1 MGLPPKPKAI
11 EPTPEPKEYAVRAWL
26 VPADESQEMRLVEG
40 DNYRDIIKEHTDIQ
54 WPSRVNTIKTSLNNF
69 VAVCCD
75 DGRARLRP
83 TNLRAM
89 FLTEYPDI
97 LVGDYIMF
105 SEAFDNESMGVDFT
119 TLSDMGYEYLRGMD
133 KTEYSY
139 WRQMAIG

>member
-1 MGLPPKPKAI
+1 M
-11 EPTPEPKEYAVRAWL
+11 RAWL
-26 VPADESQEMRLVEG
+26 VPADESKEMRLVEG
-40 DNYRDIIKEHTDIQ
+40 DTYRAIIKEHTDIN
-54 WPSRVNTIKTSLNNF
+54 WPSRVNTVKTNLNNF

-75 DGRARLRP
+75 DGRARLLP
-83 TNLRAM
+83 INPRAM

-119 TLSDMGYEYLRGMD
+119 TLSDMGYEYLKGMD
-133 KTEYSY
+133 ETEYSY